1 MTKKSYRGIG
11 RWPRR
16 RLDLRNALEGL
27 GFMKIPKNRT
37 SLGTSFSQGIRIFPR
52 ENELISSRKIEIP

>member
-11 RWPRR
+11 SWPRR

-27 GFMKIPKNRT
+27 GFMKIPQKIRT
-37 SLGTSFSQGIRIFPR
+37 SLGTSFS
-52 ENELISSRKIEIP
+52 